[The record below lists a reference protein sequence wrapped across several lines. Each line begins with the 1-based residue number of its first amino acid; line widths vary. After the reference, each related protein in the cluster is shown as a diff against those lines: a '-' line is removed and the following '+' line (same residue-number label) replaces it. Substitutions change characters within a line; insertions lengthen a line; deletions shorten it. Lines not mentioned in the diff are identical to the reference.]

1 MRRDGGGEATR
12 GRQGARNH
20 AERGQT
26 PTEVQRGSSGEIL
39 EGRVLSVCLQECPA
53 DGDDIRDE
61 EDGGAGI
68 DGGAL
73 LRLREDE
80 GPVHTRCHIYTP
92 ANTCTRVR
100 GVRTGAT
107 HETSN
112 RHAVLVSCR

>member
-1 MRRDGGGEATR
+1 MPAAVSSRGIITRRSRRDTSYTRIGKEDRGE
-12 GRQGARNH
+12 G
-20 AERGQT
+20 
-26 PTEVQRGSSGEIL
+26 
-39 EGRVLSVCLQECPA
+39 CLQECPA

-61 EDGGAGI
+61 EDGGAGV
-68 DGGAL
+68 DGGAM
-73 LRLREDE
+73 LRLCEDQ
-80 GPVHTRCHIYTP
+80 GPVHIRCHIYTP